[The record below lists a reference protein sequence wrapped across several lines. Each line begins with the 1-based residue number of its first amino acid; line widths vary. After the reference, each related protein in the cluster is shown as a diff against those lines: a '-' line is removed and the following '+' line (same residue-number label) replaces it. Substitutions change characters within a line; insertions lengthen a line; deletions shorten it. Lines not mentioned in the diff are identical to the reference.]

1 MFSLLNK
8 LWRNRRGNV
17 AVEFALFL
25 PILML
30 LLIGGLEI
38 GNAIHQGTLI
48 EKNLRAG
55 TLYAARILNPD
66 ANGPA
71 LSAED
76 RATIQNL
83 VKTGSQSGLD
93 EPVVPGWADA
103 AASLVIDPTLVH
115 VFIFSDENATS
126 LPTDISVPVV
136 RLTASVPYKP
146 LLPGLFEY
154 VGLNDI
160 VIGLSH
166 EQAYVGI

>member
-1 MFSLLNK
+1 MFNLLNK

-17 AVEFALFL
+17 TVEFALFL
-25 PILML
+25 PFL
-30 LLIGGLEI
+30 LLLLAGGLEI
-38 GNAIHQGTLI
+38 GNAIHQGALI

-66 ANGPA
+66 ANAPA
-71 LSAED
+71 LSAGAQ
-76 RATIQNL
+76 ATIQNL

-103 AASLVIDPTLVH
+103 AANLVIDSTLVH
-115 VFIFSDENATS
+115 VFSPENATP
-126 LPTDISVPVV
+126 LPTDVSVPVV
-136 RLTASVPYKP
+136 RLTASVPYRP
-146 LLPGLFEY
+146 LLPGLFAL

-160 VIGLSH
+160 VIQLSH